1 MSKYELYVN
10 LAIEMC
16 DKLLKT
22 NTVRLNDEMVWDA
35 TLMRFQVLGENIKK
49 IPPKFKKKFSTVKWK
64 NFEWFRNQISH
75 DYRTVFKEVVV
86 NLIKK
91 DLNDLR
97 NSLLKIKHTIKNE

>member
-16 DKLLKT
+16 DKLKRT
-22 NTVRLNDEMVWDA
+22 NLSKINDETVWDA

-49 IPPKFKKKFSTVKWK
+49 IPPKFKRKFSSVKWR

-75 DYRTVFKEVVV
+75 NYRTVFKEVVE

-91 DLNDLR
+91 DLTGLTR
-97 NSLLKIKHTIKNE
+97 ALKEIKAALKKE